1 MFSCF
6 SELTAPIFFRLINS
20 ICCENKTMLSR
31 ELRKYRKQGIS
42 NWIETNYIIIL
53 LISPYLRPS
62 FTWKNLTMVREKRV
76 GGKN

>member
-1 MFSCF
+1 
-6 SELTAPIFFRLINS
+6 
-20 ICCENKTMLSR
+20 MLSR

-42 NWIETNYIIIL
+42 SWIETNYIIIL

>member
-1 MFSCF
+1 MFSWF
-6 SELTAPIFFRLINS
+6 SELTAPIFFPLINS

-53 LISPYLRPS
+53 LISPYLGPS